1 MNIKTILLVFLLL
14 LAVPFAAQ
22 AELDFGQ
29 EVLVIPD
36 THNEKPYIWQVQVNP
51 KEYELLLENAQ
62 PLAGEPTTFGLLI
75 NSKSGE
81 SIRDLHVFITDEEL
95 HTYKHIK
102 PVFDNGRYKF
112 TYTAPWAGTYRIE
125 VVFPTGKGWVN
136 LRKDIKVKGRRADH
150 DAAGHEDDKGYS
162 VNVKLIPRKIYAEHV
177 VTFLYELSY
186 NGTPIKG
193 LEKIGGA
200 DMQVAAW
207 DEDLKE
213 FIYATPKQNLGGPE
227 VAVSFVFMQ
236 PGKHAIFA
244 EFKHNGV
251 IRKIDLVVNV
261 YEEPKHDSSEG
272 SGIRDLRPS
281 DG

>member
-1 MNIKTILLVFLLL
+1 MNLKKILMVFLLL
-14 LAVPFAAQ
+14 LAASFDAQ

-36 THNEKPYIWQVQVNP
+36 THNEKPYIWNVQVNP
-51 KEYELLLENAQ
+51 HEYELILEPGQ
-62 PLAGEPTTFGLLI
+62 PLAGEPADFGFSI

-81 SIRDLHVFITDEEL
+81 AIGDLHVFITDKEL
-95 HTYKHIK
+95 HAYKHIK
-102 PVFDNGRYKF
+102 PEFNNGRYRF
-112 TYTAPWAGTYRIE
+112 VYNAPWAGKYRIE
-125 VVFPTGKGWVN
+125 VVFNAGNGWIN
-136 LRKDIKVKGRRADH
+136 LRKDINVKGRRADH
-150 DAAGHEDDKGYS
+150 EAFGHEDDKGYS
-162 VNVKLIPRKIYAEHV
+162 VKAKLIPRKIYAEHV
-177 VTFLYELSY
+177 VTVLYELSY

-193 LEKIGGA
+193 LEKIGGT

-213 FIYATPKQNLGGPE
+213 FIYATSKQNLGGPE
-227 VAVSFVFMQ
+227 VAVSFVFMR

-272 SGIRDLRPS
+272 NGVRDLRPS